1 MRVLPVVMLLCAI
14 TLSVASAQDATWLPR
29 YDASSSGVS
38 TASLPLPV
46 SLAWKYTTGDDTSTP
61 VATPAVG
68 PDMIYAPVGDTI
80 YAIDR
85 RTGALVWEQATG
97 GEIYSSPALA
107 DGILYFGSRD
117 GNLWALDAE
126 DGSVEWRYPTGG
138 PVDCSPVIA
147 YGVCYFGSDDNRVV
161 ALDLET
167 RTPIW
172 QFETNGD
179 VKASPLVY
187 RDVVVVGS
195 QDRHIYCLNSQ
206 GRPIWSQ
213 RVERAAFFASPVGE
227 RTKVIYASGRELEAR
242 DIYTGRRVWARPFRA
257 ADLIVGSPCVQ
268 GRRVFIGT
276 KAGAVYAIDTN
287 RGGALWRWPATGA
300 VDAITSSPVVVDNML
315 VFKAGTRD
323 LIALSLDGKRVLWRY
338 VLPKAEEKKPVQPT
352 QPGVVAGPGGLPGE
366 IPGAFPGEVPPE
378 PGMVGGPPMPQEEPA
393 IDEVG
398 PPGTTTTTTTTTER
412 EYKFEDN
419 VDPSV
424 AVVDGAIFTI
434 GDDNVVY
441 GFSSTAPDAV
451 PPRMREPILEV
462 PGAQRT
468 RVQFTPSMASEDDFP
483 DRYAEEIEI
492 PGTPPIFLSVLL
504 EDEGSG
510 INPDTVKVTVN
521 GEPADYSYD
530 ANEGL
535 LWYIYDPRGA
545 ATNLSNGVK
554 SIVLEATDWRGNRAA
569 RVVSFTVNNRLKPPA
584 PPRPVQPAFEGEPGM
599 PGPGPEFPPELVPP
613 PVP

>member
-1 MRVLPVVMLLCAI
+1 MRVLLITVLLCAI
-14 TLSVASAQDATWLPR
+14 ALSVASAQDATWLPR

-38 TASLPLPV
+38 AASLQLPL
-46 SLAWKYTTGDDTSTP
+46 SLAWKYTTGDDESTP

-68 PDMIYAPVGDTI
+68 PDKVYAPVGDTM

-85 RTGALVWEQATG
+85 LTGALVWEQSTG

-126 DGSVEWRYPTGG
+126 NGSVEWRYPTGG

-161 ALDLET
+161 ALDLAT
-167 RTPIW
+167 RTPVW

-187 RDVVVVGS
+187 RDVVVIGS
-195 QDRHIYCLNSQ
+195 QDRRIYCLNAQ

-213 RVERAAFFASPVGE
+213 TVDRAAFFASPVGE

-276 KAGAVYAIDTN
+276 KAGAVYAIDAN
-287 RGGALWRWPATGA
+287 RGGALWRWPLEGA
-300 VDAITSSPVVVDNML
+300 VDSITSSPVIVDNMI

-323 LIALSLDGKRVLWRY
+323 LIALSLDGQRVVWRY
-338 VLPKAEEKKPVQPT
+338 VMPKVEEKVAAP
-352 QPGVVAGPGGLPGE
+352 QPGVVPGGPV
-366 IPGAFPGEVPPE
+366 AFPGEVPGGPGE
-378 PGMVGGPPMPQEEPA
+378 VPPVDPGMVAPPVEIPGP
-393 IDEVG
+393 EVG
-398 PPGTTTTTTTTTER
+398 PGVEPGTTTTPDTQR

-419 VDPSV
+419 TDPSV
-424 AVVDGAIFTI
+424 AVVDGALFTI
-434 GDDNVVY
+434 GEDNVVY
-441 GFSSTAPDAV
+441 GFGSTTPDNT
-451 PPRMREPILEV
+451 PPTMREPLLEV

-468 RVQFTPSMASEDDFP
+468 RVQFTPAMAGEDDFA
-483 DRYAEEIEI
+483 DRYANEIEI
-492 PGTPPIFLSVLL
+492 PGTPPIFLSLL
-504 EDEGSG
+504 LDDEGSG
-510 INPDTVKVTVN
+510 VNPDSVKVSVN
-521 GEPADYSYD
+521 GETADFSYD

-545 ATNLSNGVK
+545 ASNLPNGAK
-554 SIVLEATDWRGNRAA
+554 RIVLEATDWHGNRAA
-569 RVVSFTVNNRLKPPA
+569 QVVSFKVNNRLKPPA
-584 PPRPVQPAFEGEPGM
+584 PPRPVQPVFEGAPGM
-599 PGPGPEFPPELVPP
+599 PGEFPPEFAP